1 MKAIILNEFGPAAN
15 LQLADLPIPHIGHEQ
30 VLVKVDSLSINPV
43 DIKTRQGKG
52 TANNIKDRPIILG
65 WDISGEVTESK
76 SPLFNKGDQ
85 VFGMINFPGHGK
97 AYAEYVVAP
106 ADQLYL
112 IPENVT
118 AEQAAASTLA
128 ALTAWQNLTEHY
140 TVTQGQRVLIHAGS
154 GGVGHFAIQI
164 AKYLGAYVI
173 ATSSAKNK
181 AFILSL
187 GADEHIDYNTVQFN
201 SVLKEIDFVLNVLSP
216 DITERSLAVLKPGG
230 TVISIA
236 SGVSEDI
243 KAKALAKQVTALHT
257 MVKPSGRNMEQIAE
271 LLGNEKLQPH
281 IDQVFLFEDM
291 QKAHEQM
298 EGGRTI
304 GKIIVKLP

>member
-118 AEQAAASTLA
+118 AEQAA
-128 ALTAWQNLTEHY
+128 
-140 TVTQGQRVLIHAGS
+140 
-154 GGVGHFAIQI
+154 
-164 AKYLGAYVI
+164 
-173 ATSSAKNK
+173 
-181 AFILSL
+181 
-187 GADEHIDYNTVQFN
+187 
-201 SVLKEIDFVLNVLSP
+201 
-216 DITERSLAVLKPGG
+216 
-230 TVISIA
+230 
-236 SGVSEDI
+236 
-243 KAKALAKQVTALHT
+243 
-257 MVKPSGRNMEQIAE
+257 
-271 LLGNEKLQPH
+271 
-281 IDQVFLFEDM
+281 
-291 QKAHEQM
+291 
-298 EGGRTI
+298 
-304 GKIIVKLP
+304 